1 MLAVPGALEAGVGDV
16 LFWGSLSIALV
27 IAGLFALPV
36 NRWLLARGK
45 GHAVIHETGIHGGP
59 PTRVV
64 AAVAAVAAVFGT
76 VVLLAELL
84 A

>member
-1 MLAVPGALEAGVGDV
+1 MH
-16 LFWGSLSIALV
+16 
-27 IAGLFALPV
+27 
-36 NRWLLARGK
+36 K
-45 GHAVIHETGIHGGP
+45 TGIHGGP

-76 VVLLAELL
+76 VVLVAEALG

>member
-1 MLAVPGALEAGVGDV
+1 M
-16 LFWGSLSIALV
+16 
-27 IAGLFALPV
+27 
-36 NRWLLARGK
+36 
-45 GHAVIHETGIHGGP
+45 IHETGIHGGP